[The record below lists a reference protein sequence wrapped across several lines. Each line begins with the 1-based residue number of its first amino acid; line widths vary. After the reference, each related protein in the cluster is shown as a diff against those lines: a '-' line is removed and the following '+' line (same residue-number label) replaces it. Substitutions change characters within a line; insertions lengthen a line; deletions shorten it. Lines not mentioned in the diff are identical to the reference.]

1 MRPPTGSSVALW
13 ALLVFSAVLRN
24 SQADV
29 CRQCYRNETSTLTTT
44 TTKLELGSN
53 CIVTINN
60 TTVNNSTSGL
70 IAGAVYQIF
79 LICSNCCTSV
89 TMKPEVVRNLAVTE
103 FTTSSVSLSWTE
115 PEGNSSFY
123 ILHWTNGNVRDTANV
138 TETFKNITNLTAGV
152 QYNISVTAVADDG
165 YTEGQKTSVSQYTR
179 PGIISYT
186 SVSKTSS
193 SISLNWTSPVGQVSM
208 YMVQWNNGGVPV
220 TKYTNDTFTVLSDLI
235 PGTSY
240 TITIIAVA
248 GDNKTQG
255 DPYALTSF
263 TRPGIISYTSVSK
276 TSSSISLNWTS
287 PVGQV
292 SMYMV
297 QWNNGGVPVT
307 KYTNDTFTVLSDLIP
322 GTSYTITIIAVAGDN
337 KTQGD
342 PYALTSFTRPG
353 IISYTSVSQTSSSIS
368 LNWTSPVG
376 QVSMYMV
383 QWNNGGVPVTKYTN
397 DTFTV
402 LSDLIPGTSYT
413 ITIIAVAGNN
423 TTQGDPY
430 TLTSFT
436 KPSVVKNLTVT
447 YVTTASVTLN
457 WIKPDGNA
465 TLYIVRW
472 TSAENVFINTTN
484 TSYTINGLT
493 SGFQYNIRVAAVSVN
508 SSNEGER
515 ALITTFTRPGIIS
528 YTSVSQT
535 SSSISLNW
543 TSPVGQVFMYM
554 VQWSNGGVPVTKY
567 TNDTF
572 TVLSDLI
579 PGTSYTI
586 TIIAVAGNNI
596 TQGDPYALTSFTKP
610 SVVKNLTVTYVTT
623 ASVTLNWIKP
633 DGNATLYI
641 VRWTSAE
648 NVFINT
654 TNTSYTINGLT
665 SGFQYN
671 IRVAAVSVNSSNEGE
686 RALITTFTKPEVVS
700 NISVIGST
708 TNLSVSWIKAMGQ
721 VHYYTVYL
729 YRDKEPVS
737 CDNCAIDLSNTTV
750 NNLLWGLE
758 PGVFYCVV
766 VGTKSGL
773 FESNSSSVCNAT
785 SPNPPGPI
793 TVVSQSVES
802 INFTWPLP
810 VGMNYPYYNFSV
822 STVNGSFRINNN
834 WFLLGN
840 LESGS
845 PYNIS
850 VVTVGELNYMS
861 TVVTT
866 QNYTKP
872 CSVTMLTQ
880 SKITTNAVTLVWEQP
895 MSKPQ
900 YQYVV
905 NVTNDTTVIK
915 MMSNNTTVTIT
926 GLLSGSQ
933 YSFTVITQTADGT
946 QAAPVSVSYF
956 TRPYGITW
964 LRATTLN
971 TTTVNLS
978 WGKPP
983 DYKAGYTYR
992 VMTAGYGTQNK
1003 TVTEDSTQI
1012 SGLTPGS
1019 NFSFCVFV
1027 RAVNGSEGEGKCTSQ
1042 YTYPEIAQPS
1052 ISNQGSNSSVLVSW
1066 TKPLGNVDYYMVLLN
1081 RTLSNVTVQTVNST
1095 NTSLLFENLSAGT
1108 QYYAMITTFSG
1119 PFNASSGFSTTETY
1133 PNPPG
1138 PINILTKTTSSI
1150 HIEWMPAPLMT
1161 SASFVYQLNNTPSQG
1176 GGCFNTTHTS
1186 YTFDSLLSGT
1196 SYNISV
1202 ATVGAM
1208 GFMSEKVYSFMVTTR
1223 PLSVKS
1229 VMAQTTNDSI
1239 KVEWTAPDDYKESY
1253 RYNLTWQCKLEP
1265 CSATTGDTKYNISNL
1280 DPGTSYNFSVTT
1292 ETSDGTQG
1300 APMSS
1305 SSCTNANSVKSLTC
1319 EGPNA
1324 TNAKL
1329 IMSWNK
1335 PSGQSTGFLV
1345 TVNNKINKSGCCNYT
1360 VSDLRHYTEY
1370 TLAVVTESCGQSSL
1384 PVPLVCKTG
1393 ITNPLIPT
1401 NYESLSVVQS
1411 KDYKSFTLLINPSLL
1426 DSTMGPITHVGV
1438 LVTDT
1443 DPVPNDSKH
1452 YLGKTYDQWKSK
1464 NTSVY
1469 LATVYENLFQSRSEG
1484 NTLTINI
1491 GSKSSWKGYTNG
1503 ELEATQKYQ
1512 YAIAVFTSLTLQNN
1526 LVNYE
1531 ISLVTVTKFYPVFEL
1546 PQNPAVIGMAVGVTL
1561 GIFFIFLFVLIGFI
1575 IYWRRSSNK
1584 ETSDIQIHSM
1594 RAKVSIPVRV
1604 EDYEA
1609 YYKKQKAD
1617 SNCGFAEEFEDLKLI
1632 GTGQLK
1638 TSALVSENRPKNR
1651 YNNVLPYDS
1660 SRVRLSIVHGNPYD
1674 DYINANYMPGHN
1686 SRKEFIAAQGPL
1698 PTTVDEFWRMV
1709 WEKNVQTLVMLTRC
1723 NEQGRVKCEQYW
1735 GSGTKHFENITV
1747 TATSEIPLEDWTIR
1761 DFSIKNIKTAETRSV
1776 RHFHF
1781 TAWPDHGVPET
1792 TELLISF
1799 RHLVREHM
1807 DQYSRNSPTVV
1818 HCSAGVGRTGT
1829 FIAIDRLI
1837 FQIERES
1844 IVDVFGIVHDLRMH
1858 RPLMVQTEDQYVFLN
1873 QCAMD
1878 IIRSR
1883 TGTNVDLI
1891 YQNTAALSIYENIQ
1905 CNSDLPKNRYRN
1917 A

>member
-1 MRPPTGSSVALW
+1 MFCFLSFHFIVLMF
-13 ALLVFSAVLRN
+13 LLFFFP
-24 SQADV
+24 
-29 CRQCYRNETSTLTTT
+29 
-44 TTKLELGSN
+44 
-53 CIVTINN
+53 
-60 TTVNNSTSGL
+60 SG
-70 IAGAVYQIF
+70 
-79 LICSNCCTSV
+79 
-89 TMKPEVVRNLAVTE
+89 
-103 FTTSSVSLSWTE
+103 
-115 PEGNSSFY
+115 
-123 ILHWTNGNVRDTANV
+123 
-138 TETFKNITNLTAGV
+138 
-152 QYNISVTAVADDG
+152 
-165 YTEGQKTSVSQYTR
+165 
-179 PGIISYT
+179 
-186 SVSKTSS
+186 
-193 SISLNWTSPVGQVSM
+193 
-208 YMVQWNNGGVPV
+208 
-220 TKYTNDTFTVLSDLI
+220 
-235 PGTSY
+235 
-240 TITIIAVA
+240 
-248 GDNKTQG
+248 
-255 DPYALTSF
+255 
-263 TRPGIISYTSVSK
+263 
-276 TSSSISLNWTS
+276 
-287 PVGQV
+287 
-292 SMYMV
+292 
-297 QWNNGGVPVT
+297 
-307 KYTNDTFTVLSDLIP
+307 
-322 GTSYTITIIAVAGDN
+322 
-337 KTQGD
+337 
-342 PYALTSFTRPG
+342 PG

-383 QWNNGGVPVTKYTN
+383 QWNNGGN
-397 DTFTV
+397 M
-402 LSDLIPGTSYT
+402 
-413 ITIIAVAGNN
+413 
-423 TTQGDPY
+423 PY
-430 TLTSFT
+430 LVFLMCVFAE
-436 KPSVVKNLTVT
+436 PSVVKNLTVT

-586 TIIAVAGNNI
+586 TIIAVNM
-596 TQGDPYALTSFTKP
+596 PYLVFLMCVFAEP

-686 RALITTFTKPEVVS
+686 RALITTFTSSNMKKVTLLPEVVS

-866 QNYTKP
+866 QNYT
-872 CSVTMLTQ
+872 SD
-880 SKITTNAVTLVWEQP
+880 KITTNAVTLVWEQP

-1003 TVTEDSTQI
+1003 TYTCKTLHLHYYSFLI
-1012 SGLTPGS
+1012 SYCKSGLSDLFFLPFALTD
-1019 NFSFCVFV
+1019 
-1027 RAVNGSEGEGKCTSQ
+1027 
-1042 YTYPEIAQPS
+1042 PEIAQPS

-1208 GFMSEKVYSFMVTTR
+1208 GFMSEKVYSFMVTTSKGFISL
-1223 PLSVKS
+1223 PK
-1229 VMAQTTNDSI
+1229 
-1239 KVEWTAPDDYKESY
+1239 
-1253 RYNLTWQCKLEP
+1253 QCV
-1265 CSATTGDTKYNISNL
+1265 SMNTKYNISNL

-1393 ITNPLIPT
+1393 ITSMEVFWIHKNFLVESKLLFSLIP
-1401 NYESLSVVQS
+1401 
-1411 KDYKSFTLLINPSLL
+1411 
-1426 DSTMGPITHVGV
+1426 V
-1438 LVTDT
+1438 LP

-1546 PQNPAVIGMAVGVTL
+1546 PQNPGTIIQYQNFFSYILNNFSFLTSGVCL
-1561 GIFFIFLFVLIGFI
+1561 S
-1575 IYWRRSSNK
+1575 R
-1584 ETSDIQIHSM
+1584 
-1594 RAKVSIPVRV
+1594 SIPVRV